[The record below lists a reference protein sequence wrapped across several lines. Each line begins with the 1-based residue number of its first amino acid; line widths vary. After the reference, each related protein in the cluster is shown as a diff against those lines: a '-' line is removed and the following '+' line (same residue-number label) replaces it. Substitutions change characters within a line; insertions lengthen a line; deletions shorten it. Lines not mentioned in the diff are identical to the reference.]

1 MKKNKLRVETI
12 KKKRNSMEKYM
23 KNDIAMLLNN
33 GLLYDAYRRADGLLI
48 EQNRTE
54 CYNFIMQFT
63 ECISKHVSIMQKK
76 RECPEECKEA
86 IPSLI
91 YAAARFADLPELRE
105 LRALFTKKYGNSL
118 EPYLNQEFV
127 VKLKAEPPTKE
138 MKLLLMYDIAQEFS
152 IEWDPKA
159 LEQKLF
165 KPPQM
170 EQSPLE
176 ENALVNSGWPNRGS
190 NQNDAQH
197 KSLNDKVDDGYKLL
211 DTKHDTFPNTK
222 NFGADE
228 NDTNDNIKK
237 PPRPI
242 GNNTNSTNK
251 SKPRLTRMKRK
262 ESRGGVASMSPTKEN
277 GEKEYEKNM
286 HFGNAKPLAY
296 ETNEG
301 SRSPPCGTPIIP
313 TDTMGR
319 RHNRVPSFQ
328 LSILSKHVHPKLPD
342 YEDLIIQLASLR
354 RD

>member
-1 MKKNKLRVETI
+1 MFDYCLKPKFSAKCKSKMKKNKLRVETI

-33 GLLYDAYRRADGLLI
+33 GLLYDAYCEAEGLLI

-170 EQSPLE
+170 EH
-176 ENALVNSGWPNRGS
+176 
-190 NQNDAQH
+190 NDAQH
-197 KSLNDKVDDGYKLL
+197 KSLNDKVDERCKLFDTNKSLIDKVDDGYKLL
-211 DTKHDTFPNTK
+211 DTKHDTFQKTK
-222 NFGADE
+222 NFCADE

-237 PPRPI
+237 PTRPI

-262 ESRGGVASMSPTKEN
+262 ESFGGVVSMSPTKEN
-277 GEKEYEKNM
+277 CEKEHEKNM
-286 HFGNAKPLAY
+286 HFGNTKPLAY

-301 SRSPPCGTPIIP
+301 SR
-313 TDTMGR
+313 

-328 LSILSKHVHPKLPD
+328 LGILSKHVHPKLPD
-342 YEDLIIQLASLR
+342 YDDLIIQLASL
-354 RD
+354 

>member
-1 MKKNKLRVETI
+1 MFDYCLKPKFSAKCKSKMKKNKLRVETI

-33 GLLYDAYRRADGLLI
+33 GLLYDAYCRADGLLI

-63 ECISKHVSIMQKK
+63 GCISKHVSIMQKK

-170 EQSPLE
+170 EQ
-176 ENALVNSGWPNRGS
+176 
-190 NQNDAQH
+190 NDAQH
-197 KSLNDKVDDGYKLL
+197 KSLNDNVDDGYKLL
-211 DTKHDTFPNTK
+211 DTKHDTFQNTK

-237 PPRPI
+237 PTRPI

-262 ESRGGVASMSPTKEN
+262 ESLGGVASMSPTKEN
-277 GEKEYEKNM
+277 GEKESEKNM
-286 HFGNAKPLAY
+286 HFGNTKPLAY

-328 LSILSKHVHPKLPD
+328 LGILSKHVHPKLPD

>member
-33 GLLYDAYRRADGLLI
+33 GLLYDAYCEAEGLLI

-76 RECPEECKEA
+76 RFSDFRECPEECKEA

-127 VKLKAEPPTKE
+127 VKLKAEPPTNE

-170 EQSPLE
+170 E
-176 ENALVNSGWPNRGS
+176 
-190 NQNDAQH
+190 H
-197 KSLNDKVDDGYKLL
+197 DDGYKLL
-211 DTKHDTFPNTK
+211 DTKHDTFQNTK
-222 NFGADE
+222 NFCADE

-237 PPRPI
+237 PTRPI

-262 ESRGGVASMSPTKEN
+262 ESFGGVVSMSPTKEN
-277 GEKEYEKNM
+277 CEKEHEKNM
-286 HFGNAKPLAY
+286 HFGNTKPLAY

-313 TDTMGR
+313 TNTMGR

-328 LSILSKHVHPKLPD
+328 LGILSKHVHPKLPD
-342 YEDLIIQLASLR
+342 YDDLIIQLASL
-354 RD
+354 

>member
-33 GLLYDAYRRADGLLI
+33 GLLYDAYCEAEGLLI

-138 MKLLLMYDIAQEFS
+138 MKLLLMYDIAQEFDGRKR
-152 IEWDPKA
+152 E
-159 LEQKLF
+159 
-165 KPPQM
+165 
-170 EQSPLE
+170 SPFYVVLWE
-176 ENALVNSGWPNRGS
+176 YLLVDHGS
-190 NQNDAQH
+190 RVNDAQH
-197 KSLNDKVDDGYKLL
+197 KSLNDKVDERCKLFDTNKSLIDKVDDGYKLL
-211 DTKHDTFPNTK
+211 DTKHDTFQNTK
-222 NFGADE
+222 NFCADE

-237 PPRPI
+237 PTRPI

-262 ESRGGVASMSPTKEN
+262 ESFGGVEH
-277 GEKEYEKNM
+277 EKNM
-286 HFGNAKPLAY
+286 HFGNTKPLAY

-313 TDTMGR
+313 TNTMGR

-328 LSILSKHVHPKLPD
+328 LGILSKHVHPKLPD
-342 YEDLIIQLASLR
+342 YDDLIIQLASL
-354 RD
+354 